1 MKSSIL
7 LILILLLT
15 LFSCKKGGGTVGSLY
30 HTWEAT
36 EFMSLESVAYPKI
49 EGNKILLTFNQ
60 AGSYSLKLD
69 INYCNGSFTSGENN
83 QLQVLSPGCSK
94 ACCDS
99 QFSEKLASMLSK
111 VTSYSIEGNTLKLNV
126 PQWGYIELISVE

>member
-1 MKSSIL
+1 M
-7 LILILLLT
+7 T
-15 LFSCKKGGGTVGSLY
+15 LFSCKKDGGSTGSLY
-30 HTWEAT
+30 RTWKAT

-69 INYCNGSFTSGENN
+69 INYCNGNFTSGENN
-83 QLQVLSPGCSK
+83 QMQILSPGCSK

-99 QFSEKLASMLSK
+99 QFSEKLTTMLPK

-126 PQWGYIELISVE
+126 PQWGYIEFESVE